1 MYERLS
7 DMDDEFDGTGMLN
20 WLLGPDVDDL
30 PENCGLCRES
40 LDGEDCAE
48 VVMTENDVH
57 VVCHAQCAVWA
68 VEAGTAVMA

>member
-1 MYERLS
+1 MHDFTLNGFLS
-7 DMDDEFDGTGMLN
+7 WM
-20 WLLGPDVDDL
+20 LGPDEDDS

-40 LDGEDCAE
+40 LEGEDCAE

-57 VVCHAQCAVWA
+57 VVCHAQCGVWA